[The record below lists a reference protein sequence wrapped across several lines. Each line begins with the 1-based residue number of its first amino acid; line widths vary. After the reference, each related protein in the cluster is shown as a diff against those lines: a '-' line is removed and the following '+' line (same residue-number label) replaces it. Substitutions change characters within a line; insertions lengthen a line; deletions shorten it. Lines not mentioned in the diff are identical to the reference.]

1 MATLSTHVL
10 DTGAGRPAGGVAVV
24 LESVSGEVLGD
35 ARTDADGR
43 VGSIGGDLAHG
54 DYRLRFVTGAR
65 FADAG
70 VEAFYPEVSVSF
82 TIAADEHFHVPVL
95 LSRYG
100 YSTYRG
106 S

>member
-1 MATLSTHVL
+1 VATLSTHVL
-10 DTGAGRPAGGVAVV
+10 DTGAGRPASGVAVV
-24 LESVSGEVLGD
+24 LESTAGEVLGD

-54 DYRLRFVTGAR
+54 DYRLRFDTGTW
-65 FADAG
+65 FAEAG
-70 VEAFYPEVSVSF
+70 TEAFYPEVSVSF

>member
-10 DTGAGRPAGGVAVV
+10 DTGAGRPATGMAVV
-24 LESVSGEVLGD
+24 LESASGEVLEEG
-35 ARTDADGR
+35 RTDIDGR
-43 VGSIGGDLAHG
+43 VGSLGGDLEPG
-54 DYRLRFVTGAR
+54 DYRLRFDTRAWFSGV
-65 FADAG
+65 G

-82 TIAADEHFHVPVL
+82 TIAADEHFHVPLL